1 MNPKPVSSP
10 WFALSL
16 LLGINLF
23 NYLDRYVLAA
33 VEPLISKDL
42 FPNDTDAKG
51 KVGLLATAFLLSYM
65 LLAPLF
71 GWLAD
76 RLSRWHL
83 IAFGV
88 AIWSLASGA
97 SGLATTFTLLL
108 ITRVFV
114 GIGEAAYGPAA
125 PTIIADLFPIAKRG
139 KVLSWF
145 YVAIPV
151 GSAIGYA
158 FGGYIGEH
166 YGWSMPFYLVTIP
179 GLLLAILCLPMKDPR
194 IALQKA
200 SLAPPKKSIR
210 LQDVLALFKIPSYA
224 YNTAAMAAMTFAIGG
239 ISFWLPSYLFT
250 YRAADFGTTPSLGQ
264 INLTF
269 GAITVLAGLTA
280 TLLGGW
286 LGDRLRPRFPSAY
299 FLVSGIAIGLS
310 FPCILAI
317 LYCPFPTAWIFVF
330 LAVFFLFFNTGPSN
344 TALANVSPPA
354 IRSTAFAI
362 NILVIHLLGDAIS
375 PPLIGWIADRSDMN
389 KAFLVVAA
397 TTLLASLLW
406 LLGARFLGRDT
417 ETIARLENPLPSP
430 TTPSQG

>member
-210 LQDVLALFKIPSYA
+210 LQDILALFKIPSYA

-264 INLTF
+264 INLPF

-310 FPCILAI
+310 VPCILAI